1 MKASGQTLEQVSSEV
16 EGSLSLEMLKTE
28 LDRPCAT

>member
-16 EGSLSLEMLKTE
+16 EGSLSLEMFKTE